1 MFIVMGIMTFSKIHK
16 LIILI
21 TTIILYWGI
30 YFIFKYIS
38 IKKGYLEKIKVKIN
52 EHH

>member
-1 MFIVMGIMTFSKIHK
+1 MFIIMGIMTFSKIHK

-30 YFIFKYIS
+30 YFIFEDIS
-38 IKKGYLEKIKVKIN
+38 IKKEYLEKNKG
-52 EHH
+52 